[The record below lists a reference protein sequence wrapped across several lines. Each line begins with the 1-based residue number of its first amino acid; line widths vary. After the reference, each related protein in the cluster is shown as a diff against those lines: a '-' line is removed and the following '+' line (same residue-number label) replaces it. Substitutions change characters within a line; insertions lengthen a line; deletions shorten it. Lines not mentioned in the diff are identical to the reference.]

1 MKKFILL
8 CTILLS
14 GYFFIADAQVILSIE
29 INTGSDD
36 LRGGN
41 DNVNLIVLMKSGALI
56 RFNNLNLSSRL
67 ADNSTYKSTQILTY
81 YKVADIKGFR
91 LQTTL
96 GGGMGGDNWNL
107 NRLTIYGIANNVP
120 TKMIDVSGNPL
131 FRFTGDQ
138 KEKDFMYTPA
148 ATATSNST
156 STSASASASTPSA
169 PAVMTKFNPDV
180 HGFKFINQFKNIF
193 VSGID
198 WFTGG
203 LCGGMSYA
211 ALDYYKSGKKIPQQ
225 SYMPAE
231 GMPLQ
236 SYLYDRQ
243 VNSIVANVDRWAELG
258 ATNLFGA
265 RNREF
270 FNWGIQNGSGQLGRL
285 MSYID
290 RGEPVVLG
298 LSSCGDGCSGDHQ
311 VIAIGYQL
319 GRYKG
324 DLGYY
329 ADDLTIFVCDPN
341 LPGKTVK
348 MRPNFSQGYFYYPEE
363 GSDKRWRTYFVDTK
377 YSPKTPPVIT
387 DNPNEII
394 VTFTTGNDDL
404 RGGKDNVNFFID
416 GILQPSAI
424 QAISIKFYNV
434 NNGKRWI
441 NGSMQTISRPLPD
454 YITLS
459 MLNTFRI
466 ETNFSGG
473 LDGDNWDLNG
483 ITISARINGVVKQLY
498 KKEGTPI
505 VRFTGDFKS
514 YRIQFQRISR

>member
-1 MKKFILL
+1 MKKLILL
-8 CTILLS
+8 CTILLT
-14 GYFFIADAQVILSIE
+14 GYFMADAQVILSIE
-29 INTGSDD
+29 MNTGSDD

-41 DNVNLIVLMKSGALI
+41 DNVNLIVLMKSGTQT

-67 ADNSTYKSTQILTY
+67 ADNTTYKCTQILTPG
-81 YKVADIKGFR
+81 KVADIAGFR
-91 LQTTL
+91 LEATL
-96 GGGMGGDNWNL
+96 GGGIGGDNWNL

-120 TKMIDVSGNPL
+120 TKMVDVSGNPL

-138 KEKDFMYTPA
+138 KVKDFMYTA
-148 ATATSNST
+148 ATNTTTTTAP
-156 STSASASASTPSA
+156 ASTPSA
-169 PAVMTKFNPDV
+169 PAVMTKFNPGV
-180 HGFKFINQFKNIF
+180 HGFKFINQFSNIF
-193 VSGID
+193 ISGID
-198 WFTGG
+198 WFTSG

-211 ALDYYKSGKKIPQQ
+211 ALDYYKTGKKIPQQ
-225 SYMPAE
+225 NYMPAE

-243 VNSIVANVDRWAELG
+243 VNSIVANVDRWAEFG
-258 ATNLFGA
+258 TTNLFGA
-265 RNREF
+265 RSREF
-270 FNWGIQNGSGQLGRL
+270 FNWGLQNGSGQLGRL

-298 LSSCGDGCSGDHQ
+298 LSSCGDGCAGDHQ

-341 LPGKTVK
+341 IPGKTVK
-348 MRPNFSQGYFYYPEE
+348 LRPNFSMGHFYYPEE
-363 GSDKRWRTYFVDTK
+363 SSNYRWRTYFVDTK

-404 RGGKDNVNFFID
+404 RGGNDNVNFSIMKVYN
-416 GILQPSAI
+416 PSTRQYTDIRFA
-424 QAISIKFYNV
+424 NV

-441 NGSMQTISRPLPD
+441 NRSMQTISRPLPD
-454 YITLS
+454 YV
-459 MLNTFRI
+459 TFDLLDDFLI
-466 ETNFSGG
+466 ETTFSGG
-473 LDGDNWDLNG
+473 LEGDNWDMNG
-483 ITISARINGVVKQLY
+483 IVISARINGVVKQLY
-498 KKEGTPI
+498 KKEGTPF
-505 VRFTGDFKS
+505 VRFTGDLKG
-514 YRIQFQRISR
+514 YRIQLKLLKR

>member
-1 MKKFILL
+1 M
-8 CTILLS
+8 
-14 GYFFIADAQVILSIE
+14 V
-29 INTGSDD
+29 
-36 LRGGN
+36 
-41 DNVNLIVLMKSGALI
+41 
-56 RFNNLNLSSRL
+56 
-67 ADNSTYKSTQILTY
+67 
-81 YKVADIKGFR
+81 
-91 LQTTL
+91 
-96 GGGMGGDNWNL
+96 
-107 NRLTIYGIANNVP
+107 
-120 TKMIDVSGNPL
+120 DVSGNPL

-138 KEKDFMYTPA
+138 KVKDFMYTPA
-148 ATATSNST
+148 TATT
-156 STSASASASTPSA
+156 ATTTTAPASTPSA
-169 PAVMTKFNPDV
+169 PAVMTKFDPGV
-180 HGFKFINQFKNIF
+180 HGFKFTNQFSNIF
-193 VSGID
+193 ISGID

-211 ALDYYKSGKKIPQQ
+211 ALDYYKTGKRIPQQ
-225 SYMPAE
+225 YYMPAE

-243 VNSIVANVDRWAELG
+243 VNSITANVDRWAEFG
-258 ATNLFGA
+258 VNPFGA

-270 FNWGIQNGSGQLGRL
+270 FNWGLQNGTGQLGRL

-341 LPGKTVK
+341 IQGKIVK
-348 MRPNFSQGYFYYPEE
+348 LRPNFSLGYFYYPEE

-377 YSPKTPPVIT
+377 YSPKTPSVIP

-394 VTFTTGNDDL
+394 VTFITGNDDL
-404 RGGKDNVNFFID
+404 RGGNDNVNFFID
-416 GILQPSAI
+416 GILQPSAN
-424 QAISIKFYNV
+424 QATSIRFDNV

-441 NGSMQTISRPLPD
+441 NRSMQTISRPLPD
-454 YITLS
+454 YITLN

-466 ETNFSGG
+466 ETTFRGG

-483 ITISARINGVVKQLY
+483 IIISARINGVVKQLY

-505 VRFTGDFKS
+505 VRFTSVLSS